1 MRGVGGY
8 RLMRW
13 DGAPQITPAPMGV
26 LGVLRACQRG
36 AAILLVIGF
45 GFLTLLLCRVP
56 ERVIAGPL
64 CRPITARIT
73 QIVCVFVCVILGLK
87 VTRQGNLAQGAGAI
101 VANHVSWLDILPLNA
116 GGPVVFVAKSEVRD
130 WAGIGILARGAG
142 TFFIERRRMAAKDQN
157 RLLHMRLAEGAERL
171 VFFPE
176 GTSTDG
182 LRVLPFR
189 SSLFEAFFA
198 AELPGDMTVQPVTIA
213 YHAPAGESP
222 AFYGWWGDQSFGA
235 GLMRV
240 LSVRKNGHAA
250 VIYHAP
256 LRVSEFASRKAL
268 AQAAEKAV
276 RAGLLQA
283 LSPEGTEVS

>member
-1 MRGVGGY
+1 
-8 RLMRW
+8 MRW
-13 DGAPQITPAPMGV
+13 DGAPQVTPASVGV
-26 LGVLRACQRG
+26 LGLLRACLRG
-36 AAILLVIGF
+36 AAILMVIGF

-64 CRPITARIT
+64 RRPVTARIT
-73 QIVCVFVCVILGLK
+73 QIVCAFVCVILGLK
-87 VTRQGNLAQGAGAI
+87 VTRKGNAAQAAGAI
-101 VANHVSWLDILPLNA
+101 VANHVSWLDIFPLNA
-116 GGPVVFVAKSEVRD
+116 GGSVVFVAKSEVRD
-130 WAGIGILARGAG
+130 WAGIGILARAAG
-142 TFFIERRRMAAKDQN
+142 TVFIERRRMAAKDQN
-157 RLLHMRLAEGAERL
+157 RLLLMRLAEDAERL

-198 AELPGDMTVQPVTIA
+198 ADLPPDMTVQPVTIA
-213 YHAPAGESP
+213 YHAPAGENL

-240 LSVRKNGHAA
+240 LSVRENGHVT

-268 AQAAEKAV
+268 AQAAETAV
-276 RAGLLQA
+276 RAGLAQA
-283 LSPEGTEVS
+283 LSPEGTEAS